1 VPASF
6 LPRVERPGGFRS
18 ERSRFALL
26 TLAIAVASAG
36 AACSYGPLRPEP
48 DALNRAMPQLV
59 ERLRTDPFTYFR
71 FVNRPWVAR
80 VCDVFEGDLGDVPIV
95 RLHGDAHLE
104 QFAFTNDAWGLDD
117 FDDSARGPA
126 IVDIVR
132 FLGSIDVAVRQRGWL
147 PERAALFDR
156 FFEGYRRGLAQD
168 GFQPPEPDIVRRL
181 RTQTPSTR
189 QAFLARGESQMQP
202 MTDDAMN
209 AVVAG
214 MEIFSRLL
222 RDEKPDLPPDYFRV
236 MRAGWLRMGV
246 GSAVDEKI
254 LVRVQG
260 PTTDPDDDE
269 LLEGKVV
276 RNLSGL
282 ACLEG
287 RSNPPTLRVITG
299 SRQLGRLKHNILADA
314 PALLLPEILTGGEPL
329 RDWWIRSW
337 DPSYGEIRLSDLA
350 SVDDLQ
356 AIVLD
361 SGAQLGAGNLERESG
376 EPAEAIR
383 QRSLASLARLEG
395 RLRREATALVDDV
408 LRGWEELR

>member
-1 VPASF
+1 MHRS
-6 LPRVERPGGFRS
+6 S
-18 ERSRFALL
+18 ERSRFSLL
-26 TLAIAVASAG
+26 TLAICVASAG
-36 AACSYGPLRPEP
+36 VACGYGPLRPEP

-59 ERLRTDPFTYFR
+59 ERLRAEPFTYFR

-80 VCDVFEGDLGDVPIV
+80 VCEVFDADLRDVPIV
-95 RLHGDAHLE
+95 RLHGDAHIE

-132 FLGSIDVAVRQRGWL
+132 FLGSVDLAVRQRGWL
-147 PERAALFDR
+147 YDRAALFDR
-156 FFEGYRRGLAQD
+156 FFEGYRRGLAQTD
-168 GFQPPEPDIVRRL
+168 FQPPEPAIVRRL

-189 QAFLARGESQMQP
+189 SAFLGWGETQMQP
-202 MTDDAMN
+202 MTDDTMS
-209 AVVAG
+209 AVLAG
-214 MEIFSRLL
+214 METFARLV
-222 RDEKPDLPPDYFRV
+222 RGEKPDLPPDYFRV
-236 MRAGWLRMGV
+236 TRAGWLRMGV

-276 RNLSGL
+276 RNLGGIG
-282 ACLEG
+282 CLEG
-287 RSNPPTLRVITG
+287 QSTPPTLRVLTG
-299 SRQLGRLKHNILADA
+299 SRQLGRLKHTILADA
-314 PALLLPEILTGGEPL
+314 PTLVLPEILAGGEPL

-337 DPSYGEIRLSDLA
+337 DPSYREVRLSDLG
-350 SVDDLQ
+350 SVDDLY

-361 SGAQLGAGNLERESG
+361 SGVQLGAGSLDQESAEQG
-376 EPAEAIR
+376 EAIR

-395 RLRREATALVDDV
+395 RLRREVTALVDDV
-408 LRGWEELR
+408 MRGWEELR